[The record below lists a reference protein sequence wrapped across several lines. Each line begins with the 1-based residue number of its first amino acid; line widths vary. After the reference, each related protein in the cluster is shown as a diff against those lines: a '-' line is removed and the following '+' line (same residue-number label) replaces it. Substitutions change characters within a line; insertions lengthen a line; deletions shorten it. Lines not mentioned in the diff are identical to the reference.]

1 MLEGFAF
8 NPDEFEQKVIEMPLN
23 MRSIQDH
30 ALKRSRWGSRKPLS
44 VWDAFARLPNYQQ
57 EMILTILAER
67 KRQLYDYTRDDPPL
81 PPQLVLISLN
91 VAKYRWRRFLEAL
104 RRFGDFDFGNAPKR
118 RMLFIVIARV
128 TQPHS
133 NGSEPLISSTKP
145 WRRPSK
151 ADRDDSESTSSND
164 PSSSPSRSRRRSR
177 VRYSR
182 SRSRSRTRGHRR
194 GLVVAA
200 ARGLKA
206 AYQNRKSERFAE
218 ERRSR
223 RRSRRRRYS
232 LDSDPMHEAY
242 GGAQARAA
250 EAAGAQQSTGR
261 YDYAANPT
269 GYPSSSIGTE
279 APKAGDQG
287 DDESQLRRVTTLNE
301 TDGNEPSTVPPPPP
315 QREPTVIETD
325 KIALPP
331 PFSPPQRATTFQ
343 EDVNSGGRSVG
354 GQALAALGL
363 RSTSRRGRDASR
375 PTENKIARKNTGP
388 RSSRDLRV
396 TRGERSRRDRSR
408 SRSRSRAMVPR
419 LSKWRNRSS
428 SKQRRNSRSNK
439 EGTAMQLFRKSP
451 ERPILR
457 TYTDDGVPPTQ
468 RDKAAVAEYYLKKWT
483 TAYDHVR
490 AQNLGRR
497 YTTRAAGRSRSRL
510 VPDRGLIEYGNE
522 PVYGSQAPYYP
533 PPPGQGGY
541 YDANPYQGAYN
552 PADYYPA
559 GVRTS
564 GAGAADVSPYKAQG
578 QKTSEGRDR
587 DRDRDTS
594 ESDDGRRRRHSRK
607 EDDSGASDEQAQTY
621 TTHSTPGNVH
631 TDDEEEEEKHPT
643 PPPAGLTVPSHQR
656 AYAESV
662 PDNGNEKEDF
672 VEEVE

>member
-1 MLEGFAF
+1 M
-8 NPDEFEQKVIEMPLN
+8 
-23 MRSIQDH
+23 
-30 ALKRSRWGSRKPLS
+30 
-44 VWDAFARLPNYQQ
+44 
-57 EMILTILAER
+57 
-67 KRQLYDYTRDDPPL
+67 
-81 PPQLVLISLN
+81 
-91 VAKYRWRRFLEAL
+91 
-104 RRFGDFDFGNAPKR
+104 
-118 RMLFIVIARV
+118 
-128 TQPHS
+128 
-133 NGSEPLISSTKP
+133 
-145 WRRPSK
+145 
-151 ADRDDSESTSSND
+151 
-164 PSSSPSRSRRRSR
+164 
-177 VRYSR
+177 
-182 SRSRSRTRGHRR
+182 
-194 GLVVAA
+194 VAA

-206 AYQNRKSERFAE
+206 AYKNRKSERIAE

-232 LDSDPMHEAY
+232 SDSDAMYEAY
-242 GGAQARAA
+242 GGAQARGAKV
-250 EAAGAQQSTGR
+250 AGAQQSTGL
-261 YDYAANPT
+261 YDYAANHT
-269 GYPSSSIGTE
+269 GYPPSSIESE

-315 QREPTVIETD
+315 QREPTVIETER
-325 KIALPP
+325 IFPP
-331 PFSPPQRATTFQ
+331 PPPPPPQLATTFQ
-343 EDVNSGGRSVG
+343 EDENNGGRSVG

-363 RSTSRRGRDASR
+363 RSTSRRGQDASR
-375 PTENKIARKNTGP
+375 PTENKIARKNTGA
-388 RSSRDLRV
+388 RSSRDLYL

-408 SRSRSRAMVPR
+408 SRSRAMMPR

-428 SKQRRNSRSNK
+428 SKERRNRRSKK
-439 EGTAMQLFRKSP
+439 EDTVMRLFRKSP

-497 YTTRAAGRSRSRL
+497 YTTRAAGRSRSRY
-510 VPDRGLIEYGNE
+510 VPEPGLIEYGNE

-552 PADYYPA
+552 PTDYHPA
-559 GVRTS
+559 GVQTP
-564 GAGAADVSPYKAQG
+564 GAGAADASPYKAQG
-578 QKTSEGRDR
+578 QKTTEERDR

-594 ESDDGRRRRHSRK
+594 ESNDGRRRRQSRK
-607 EDDSGASDEQAQTY
+607 EDDSSASDKQAQTY
-621 TTHSTPGNVH
+621 TPHPTPGNVH

-643 PPPAGLTVPSHQR
+643 QPPAGLTVPSHQR

-662 PDNGNEKEDF
+662 PDNGNEKEGF